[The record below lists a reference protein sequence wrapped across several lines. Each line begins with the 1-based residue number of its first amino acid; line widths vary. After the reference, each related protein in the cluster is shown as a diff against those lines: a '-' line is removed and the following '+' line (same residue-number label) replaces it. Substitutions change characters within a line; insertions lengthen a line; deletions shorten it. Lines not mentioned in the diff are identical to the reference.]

1 MMRKEDGVK
10 LLSMFMTHQGL
21 RTHRR
26 ERVHDE
32 EG

>member
-1 MMRKEDGVK
+1 MMRKDDGGK
-10 LLSMFMTHQGL
+10 LQFMFMMHQGL

>member
-10 LLSMFMTHQGL
+10 LLSMFMLHKGL
-21 RTHRR
+21 RIHRR